1 MKNIDLF
8 EEIIDLG
15 KRRGFVTYN
24 DIDSVIPSE
33 FAGGEETDEL
43 VNLLHDME
51 IDVTDS
57 QEPDGQEDISEEQ
70 GQQEKSEDLV
80 QSYFHSMGDI
90 GVLSKDEETDLARK
104 IEEGNRIIRD
114 SVSSFPFYKK
124 FLKEVYYGSG
134 EEESGPEEDKVDAAL
149 NKTLAA
155 LDHVMSGLSLPQGNI
170 SKDGRGRYQKI
181 ESEIGIGID
190 ELRLRY
196 ERITKARQL
205 VSEAKNELI
214 IRNLRLVI
222 NIAKHYVGRG
232 LSLLDLIQEGNI
244 GMMKAID
251 KYDYKKGFKFSTYAT
266 WWIRQTITRALM
278 DQTKTIR
285 IPVHVTELYHKVTT
299 AARELAQRL
308 GREPDKEEIAQT
320 LGIQTRKVEDVFR
333 AMQDPVTLQTPI
345 GDDESTLAD
354 VIGDDSASPFS
365 EAERNKL
372 TEEIIKVLHTLNP
385 REEEVIRMRF
395 GIGAERDHTLEE
407 VGRHLSLTR
416 ERVRQIEE
424 KAMRKLKHPSRS
436 RVLKVLAAV

>member
-1 MKNIDLF
+1 MKDVDLF

-15 KRRGFVTYN
+15 KQRGFVTYN
-24 DIDSVIPSE
+24 DIDGLLSPELDEQEDLVHLLQDLEIE
-33 FAGGEETDEL
+33 ITDG
-43 VNLLHDME
+43 
-51 IDVTDS
+51 
-57 QEPDGQEDISEEQ
+57 QGPDGEQEEVSEEQ
-70 GQQEKSEDLV
+70 EQHEKSEDLV

-90 GVLSKDEETDLARK
+90 GVLSKDEETDLAKK

-114 SVSSFPFYKK
+114 LVRTVPLYKK
-124 FLKEVYYGSG
+124 FLKEVSYRFA
-134 EEESGPEEDKVDAAL
+134 EEESSSEEGRVDAAL
-149 NKTLAA
+149 RDTLAA
-155 LDHVMSGLSLPQGNI
+155 LDHVMTGVSIPKGKS
-170 SKDGRGRYQKI
+170 SKDSRYQKI
-181 ESEIGIGID
+181 EWEAGIGID

-205 VSEAKNELI
+205 VSDAKNELI

-244 GMMKAID
+244 GMIKAID

-266 WWIRQTITRALM
+266 WWIRQAITRALM

-285 IPVHVTELYHKVTT
+285 VPVHVMELYSKVN
-299 AARELAQRL
+299 AASKELAQQL
-308 GREPDKEEIAQT
+308 GREPEKEEIART

-333 AMQDPVTLQTPI
+333 AMQDPVMLETPI

-354 VIGDDSASPFS
+354 VIGDNSASPYS

-385 REEEVIRMRF
+385 REEAVIRMRF

-424 KAMRKLKHPSRS
+424 KAMRKLKHPSRA
-436 RVLKVLAAV
+436 RVLRVLAAMQ